1 MVDILNL
8 ALPYFG
14 LIFIGFACGKTRG
27 LPESGLAW
35 MNFFLLY
42 VSLPALLFGIMS
54 ATPFS
59 ELNNPPFL
67 IATTLATVSA
77 FVMAMVTGRFIGE
90 LSLRKA
96 TMAGLAG
103 AYGNIGY
110 MGPGLALAVLGSK
123 AAAPTALIFCCDS
136 IFLFSIVPLLIA
148 LTDREHPSM
157 LHAIGVAAKQIVMNP
172 LIMSA
177 VAGALAAAL
186 HIQLPVAIGKTLLF
200 LQNAAAPTALIF
212 CCDSIFL
219 FTIVPLLMALTDR
232 EHPSFLHAIGL
243 AARQIVLNPLIM
255 SAVLGALVA
264 AFHIP
269 LPTALDRTLL
279 FLQNA
284 AAPTALFVL
293 GVTVALRPF
302 DRVPWEVPGV
312 IAIKLLVHPLIVFG
326 LMLLFG
332 PFAQPWAATAVLM
345 AALPPALNVFVIARQ
360 NNTWIE
366 PASAA
371 VLIGTFASVVTL
383 TSVMWFIQSGRL
395 VFP

>member
-14 LIFIGFACGKTRG
+14 LIFVGFACGKTRG

-42 VSLPALLFGIMS
+42 VSLPALLFRIMS
-54 ATPFS
+54 DTPFS

-77 FVMAMVTGRFIGE
+77 FVLAMVGGRVIGE

-136 IFLFSIVPLLIA
+136 IFLF
-148 LTDREHPSM
+148 
-157 LHAIGVAAKQIVMNP
+157 
-172 LIMSA
+172 
-177 VAGALAAAL
+177 
-186 HIQLPVAIGKTLLF
+186 
-200 LQNAAAPTALIF
+200 
-212 CCDSIFL
+212 
-219 FTIVPLLMALTDR
+219 TIVPLLMALTDR
-232 EHPSFLHAIGL
+232 EHPSFLHAVGL
-243 AARQIVLNPLIM
+243 AARQIALNPLIM

-312 IAIKLLVHPLIVFG
+312 IAIKLLIHPLIVFA

-345 AALPPALNVFVIARQ
+345 AALPPALNVFVMARQ

-366 PASAA
+366 PASVA

>member
-1 MVDILNL
+1 MADILNL
-8 ALPYFG
+8 AIPYFG
-14 LIFIGFACGKTRG
+14 VIFIGFACGKTRG
-27 LPESGLAW
+27 LPEAGLAW

-42 VSLPALLFGIMS
+42 VSLPALMFGIM
-54 ATPFS
+54 AKTPFS

-67 IATTLATVSA
+67 IATTLGTVIVF
-77 FVMAMVTGRFIGE
+77 FVAMITGRVIGD

-96 TMAGLAG
+96 TLAGLSG

-110 MGPGLALAVLGSK
+110 MGPGLALAVLGTK

-136 IFLFSIVPLLIA
+136 IFLFSIVPILIA
-148 LTDREHPSM
+148 FTDREHRSP
-157 LHAIGVAAKQIVMNP
+157 LQTFGIV
-172 LIMSA
+172 
-177 VAGALAAAL
+177 V
-186 HIQLPVAIGKTLLF
+186 
-200 LQNAAAPTALIF
+200 
-212 CCDSIFL
+212 
-219 FTIVPLLMALTDR
+219 
-232 EHPSFLHAIGL
+232 
-243 AARQIVLNPLIM
+243 RQIVLNPLIM

-312 IAIKLLVHPLIVFG
+312 IAVKLIIHPLIVFG

-345 AALPPALNVFVIARQ
+345 ASLPPALNVFVIARQ

-366 PASAA
+366 PASVA

-383 TSVMWFIQSGRL
+383 TSVMWLIQSGKL
-395 VFP
+395 ALP

>member
-14 LIFIGFACGKTRG
+14 LIFIGFACGKTRS

-42 VSLPALLFGIMS
+42 VSLPALLFVITS
-54 ATPFS
+54 KTPFS

-67 IATTLATVSA
+67 IATTLGTVTA
-77 FVMAMVTGRFIGE
+77 FAVALVTGRILGR
-90 LSLRKA
+90 LSLREA
-96 TMAGLAG
+96 TLAGLSG

-136 IFLFSIVPLLIA
+136 IFLFTIVPLLIE
-148 LTDREHPSM
+148 LSDRDHPSI
-157 LHAIGVAAKQIVMNP
+157 LHALGVVLGQI
-172 LIMSA
+172 A
-177 VAGALAAAL
+177 
-186 HIQLPVAIGKTLLF
+186 
-200 LQNAAAPTALIF
+200 
-212 CCDSIFL
+212 
-219 FTIVPLLMALTDR
+219 
-232 EHPSFLHAIGL
+232 
-243 AARQIVLNPLIM
+243 LNPLIM
-255 SAVLGALVA
+255 SACAGAAIA
-264 AFHIP
+264 ALHIP
-269 LPTALDRTLL
+269 LPVALDRMLL

-293 GVTVALRPF
+293 GLTVALRPI

-312 IAIKLLVHPLIVFG
+312 IAIKLFVHPLAAFG

-345 AALPPALNVFVIARQ
+345 ASLPPALNVFVIARQ
-360 NNTWIE
+360 NDTWIE
-366 PASAA
+366 SASVA
-371 VLIGTFASVVTL
+371 VLLGTFASVITL

-395 VFP
+395 TFP

>member
-42 VSLPALLFGIMS
+42 ASLPALLFRIMS
-54 ATPFS
+54 ETQFS

-77 FVMAMVTGRFIGE
+77 FVLAMAAARIIGE

-110 MGPGLALAVLGSK
+110 MGPGLALAVLGTK
-123 AAAPTALIFCCDS
+123 AS
-136 IFLFSIVPLLIA
+136 
-148 LTDREHPSM
+148 
-157 LHAIGVAAKQIVMNP
+157 
-172 LIMSA
+172 
-177 VAGALAAAL
+177 
-186 HIQLPVAIGKTLLF
+186 
-200 LQNAAAPTALIF
+200 APTALIF

-219 FTIVPLLMALTDR
+219 FTIVPLLIELSDR
-232 EHPSFLHAIGL
+232 DHPSIVHAFGVVL
-243 AARQIVLNPLIM
+243 KQIVLNPLIM
-255 SAVLGALVA
+255 SACFGA
-264 AFHIP
+264 AFASLHIEMP
-269 LPTALDRTLL
+269 VALDRTIT

-312 IAIKLLVHPLIVFG
+312 IAVKLLIHPLAAFG
-326 LMLLFG
+326 LMLAFG

-345 AALPPALNVFVIARQ
+345 ASLPPALNVFVIARQ
-360 NNTWIE
+360 NDAWIE
-366 PASAA
+366 SASVA
-371 VLIGTFASVVTL
+371 VLLGTFASVVTL
-383 TSVMWFIQSGRL
+383 TSVMWLLQTGRL
-395 VFP
+395 AFP

>member
-1 MVDILNL
+1 
-8 ALPYFG
+8 
-14 LIFIGFACGKTRG
+14 
-27 LPESGLAW
+27 

-42 VSLPALLFGIMS
+42 VSLPALLFRIMS
-54 ATPFS
+54 ETPFS

-67 IATTLATVSA
+67 VATTLATVSA
-77 FVMAMVTGRFIGE
+77 FVLAMVAGRIIGE

-110 MGPGLALAVLGSK
+110 MGPGLALAVLG
-123 AAAPTALIFCCDS
+123 
-136 IFLFSIVPLLIA
+136 
-148 LTDREHPSM
+148 
-157 LHAIGVAAKQIVMNP
+157 AK
-172 LIMSA
+172 
-177 VAGALAAAL
+177 
-186 HIQLPVAIGKTLLF
+186 
-200 LQNAAAPTALIF
+200 
-212 CCDSIFL
+212 
-219 FTIVPLLMALTDR
+219 
-232 EHPSFLHAIGL
+232 
-243 AARQIVLNPLIM
+243 
-255 SAVLGALVA
+255 
-264 AFHIP
+264 
-269 LPTALDRTLL
+269 
-279 FLQNA
+279 A

-366 PASAA
+366 PASVA

>member
-1 MVDILNL
+1 MADILNL

-42 VSLPALLFGIMS
+42 VSLPALLFRIMS
-54 ATPFS
+54 DTPFS

-77 FVMAMVTGRFIGE
+77 FVLAMVAGRIIGD

-110 MGPGLALAVLGSK
+110 MGPGLALAVLG
-123 AAAPTALIFCCDS
+123 
-136 IFLFSIVPLLIA
+136 
-148 LTDREHPSM
+148 
-157 LHAIGVAAKQIVMNP
+157 AK
-172 LIMSA
+172 
-177 VAGALAAAL
+177 
-186 HIQLPVAIGKTLLF
+186 
-200 LQNAAAPTALIF
+200 AAAPTALIF

-232 EHPSFLHAIGL
+232 EHKSFLHAIGV
-243 AARQIVLNPLIM
+243 AARQIVQNPLIM

-302 DRVPWEVPGV
+302 DQVPWEVPGV
-312 IAIKLLVHPLIVFG
+312 IAIKLLIHPMIVFG
-326 LMLLFG
+326 LMLLLG

-360 NNTWIE
+360 NNTWVE
-366 PASAA
+366 PASVA

>member
-42 VSLPALLFGIMS
+42 VSLPALLFRIMS
-54 ATPFS
+54 ETPFS

-77 FVMAMVTGRFIGE
+77 FVLAMVAGRIIGE

-110 MGPGLALAVLGSK
+110 MGPGLALAVLG
-123 AAAPTALIFCCDS
+123 
-136 IFLFSIVPLLIA
+136 
-148 LTDREHPSM
+148 
-157 LHAIGVAAKQIVMNP
+157 AK
-172 LIMSA
+172 
-177 VAGALAAAL
+177 
-186 HIQLPVAIGKTLLF
+186 
-200 LQNAAAPTALIF
+200 AAAPTALIF

-312 IAIKLLVHPLIVFG
+312 IAIKLLIHPLIVFG
-326 LMLLFG
+326 LMLLLG

-366 PASAA
+366 PASVA

>member
-1 MVDILNL
+1 MADILNL

-42 VSLPALLFGIMS
+42 VSLPALLFRIMS
-54 ATPFS
+54 DTPFS

-77 FVMAMVTGRFIGE
+77 FVLAMVAGRIIGD

-110 MGPGLALAVLGSK
+110 MGPGLALAVLG
-123 AAAPTALIFCCDS
+123 
-136 IFLFSIVPLLIA
+136 
-148 LTDREHPSM
+148 
-157 LHAIGVAAKQIVMNP
+157 AK
-172 LIMSA
+172 
-177 VAGALAAAL
+177 
-186 HIQLPVAIGKTLLF
+186 
-200 LQNAAAPTALIF
+200 AAAPTALIF

-232 EHPSFLHAIGL
+232 EHPSFLHAIGI
-243 AARQIVLNPLIM
+243 AARQIVMNPLIM

-269 LPTALDRTLL
+269 LPTALDRTLV

-312 IAIKLLVHPLIVFG
+312 IAVKLLIHPLIVFG
-326 LMLLFG
+326 LLLLFG

-366 PASAA
+366 PASVA

>member
-14 LIFIGFACGKTRG
+14 LIFIGFACGKAKG
-27 LPESGLAW
+27 LPEQGLAW

-54 ATPFS
+54 KTPFE

-67 IATTLATVSA
+67 IATTLGTTFAFFLALFAGRLIGRLPLREAT
-77 FVMAMVTGRFIGE
+77 
-90 LSLRKA
+90 L
-96 TMAGLAG
+96 AGLSG

-136 IFLFSIVPLLIA
+136 IFLFTIVPLLIA
-148 LTDREHPSM
+148 LTDSKHPS
-157 LHAIGVAAKQIVMNP
+157 LWHTLGVV
-172 LIMSA
+172 L
-177 VAGALAAAL
+177 
-186 HIQLPVAIGKTLLF
+186 
-200 LQNAAAPTALIF
+200 
-212 CCDSIFL
+212 
-219 FTIVPLLMALTDR
+219 
-232 EHPSFLHAIGL
+232 
-243 AARQIVLNPLIM
+243 RQIVLNPLIM
-255 SAVLGALVA
+255 SACLGALAAALHLHLPVA
-264 AFHIP
+264 V
-269 LPTALDRTLL
+269 DRTVL

-302 DRVPWEVPGV
+302 GRVPWEVPGV
-312 IAIKLLVHPLIVFG
+312 IAIKLLIHPLVVFA
-326 LMLLFG
+326 LMLMLG

-345 AALPPALNVFVIARQ
+345 ASLPPALNVFVIARQ
-360 NNTWIE
+360 NDSWIE
-366 PASAA
+366 PASVA

-383 TSVMWFIQSGRL
+383 TSVMWVLQTGRL